1 MEQYRLEKLAFYK
14 KHRVVISEESHLV
27 RDITLKTVIFEDGK
41 IWYEIYGKYVEK
53 VTTTI
58 TVKGIDLEIN
68 LDVDLFRIEYWSSD
82 NSTNKFAYEK
92 Y

>member
-41 IWYEIYGKYVEK
+41 I
-53 VTTTI
+53 
-58 TVKGIDLEIN
+58 
-68 LDVDLFRIEYWSSD
+68 
-82 NSTNKFAYEK
+82 
-92 Y
+92 